1 MRILHI
7 SDTHGKHQHLSP
19 LPEVDV
25 IVHSGDFTFSGS
37 EEEAYDFMNWFCDLP
52 YRHKVF
58 VAGNHDMSL
67 YGAEGIEGLPEDV
80 HYLCNSGVEIDGRR
94 FWGIPLFMED
104 CINGF
109 QNDYYKQ
116 IPSDTDVLVT
126 HQPPW
131 GVLDLTDYG
140 TGLSH
145 HGDSTLRER
154 VEALSLKYHLFGH
167 EHDAAGVQKH
177 GMTVFSNACIL
188 DNRYSIAF
196 RHRLFNLV

>member
-7 SDTHGKHQHLSP
+7 SDTHGKHQHLPP
-19 LPEVDV
+19 LPEADV

-58 VAGNHDMSL
+58 VAGNHDMCL
-67 YGAEGIEGLPEDV
+67 YGAEGIEGLPENV
-80 HYLCNSGVEIDGRR
+80 HYLCNSGVEIVGWR

-104 CINGF
+104 HINGR
-109 QNDYYKQ
+109 QKDYYKQ
-116 IPSDTDVLVT
+116 IPSDTDILVT
-126 HQPPW
+126 HQPPL
-131 GVLDLTDYG
+131 GILDLTDYG
-140 TGLSH
+140 NGISH
-145 HGDSTLRER
+145 HGDSILRER
-154 VEALSLKYHLFGH
+154 VDALSLKYHLFGH
-167 EHDAAGVQKH
+167 EHDAAGIQKH

-196 RHRLFNLV
+196 SHRLYYLG